1 MDDSTRIGLQR
12 AFGRVPAVFL
22 LLAALALAGC
32 AAGGGSL
39 ARDPALTDD
48 RLAQI
53 RYGMSRD
60 EIRRLVGAPDETMT
74 FPLSGTEAWDYLYQD
89 TWGYLASFSVTF
101 DAEGRVVGRIS
112 RRLNAGGDRGM

>member
-1 MDDSTRIGLQR
+1 VT
-12 AFGRVPAVFL
+12 FL
-22 LLAALALAGC
+22 LLAELALAGC
-32 AAGGGSL
+32 VAAGGSL
-39 ARDPALTDD
+39 ARNPALTDD

-53 RYGMSRD
+53 RIGMSRD
-60 EIRRLVGAPDETMT
+60 EIRGLIGTPDETMG

-112 RRLNAGGDRGM
+112 RRLNDGGDHGM